1 MAKERLYIHDSGQEP
16 SPATPAQRAYFRWR
30 YTAGSL
36 EYAREHGL
44 PTEALSQELA
54 KRYEA
59 YRALRD
65 GGAVAYDVIAGG
77 SPDLPQPNA
86 LPAELADFLK
96 DKDYACL
103 MQATDQGKPRH
114 DLLVLARFR

>member
-36 EYAREHGL
+36 EYACKHGL
-44 PTEALSQELA
+44 PTEALSQELND
-54 KRYEA
+54 RYDA

-65 GGAVAYDVIAGG
+65 GGSVAYDAIAGG
-77 SPDLPQPNA
+77 SPDFPHGFGQSGDPGFQLH
-86 LPAELADFLK
+86 
-96 DKDYACL
+96 
-103 MQATDQGKPRH
+103 GW
-114 DLLVLARFR
+114 